1 MADEKNVTDHS
12 QSTFDRIIAPIPGW
26 VLLFAGMAITATGIF
41 AEDWARNDAIHWQR
55 EVIQTQAKQIAEQKN
70 NYVMFNTAL
79 AKEDPIL
86 LERLAM
92 TQLRLKPE
100 QLDVPGVSKPVLV
113 ANAAPLPAKQK
124 GKEEN
129 RALPPIIPV
138 EDLLSHPV
146 SHPGVNISE
155 YQPPKSTLL
164 SICSGNSRLGVI
176 GAGILCILAGLIS
189 PTGNPREDEAME

>member
-1 MADEKNVTDHS
+1 MA
-12 QSTFDRIIAPIPGW
+12 AALPGW
-26 VLLFAGMAITATGIF
+26 LLLIAGMAITATGVF
-41 AEDWARNDAIHWQR
+41 AEDWSKNHAMFWQR
-55 EVIQTQAKQIAEQKN
+55 DIIKTQSTQIAEQKN

-100 QLDVPGVSKPVLV
+100 QFDVPGVSKPVLLASNTI
-113 ANAAPLPAKQK
+113 ANLKDK
-124 GKEEN
+124 GKPLQA
-129 RALPPIIPV
+129 RTLPPVIPV

-146 SHPGVNISE
+146 SHPGVNVSE
-155 YQPPKSTLL
+155 YRPPSSTLL

-176 GAGILCILAGLIS
+176 AAGILCMLAGLIS
-189 PTGNPREDEAME
+189 PSGNPEEDEAMEA